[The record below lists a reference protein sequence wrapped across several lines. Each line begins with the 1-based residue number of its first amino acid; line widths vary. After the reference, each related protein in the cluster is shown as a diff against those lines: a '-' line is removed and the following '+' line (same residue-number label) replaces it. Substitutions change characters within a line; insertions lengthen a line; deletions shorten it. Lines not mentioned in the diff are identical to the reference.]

1 MATKLIGSCL
11 AAISM
16 YTRIPA
22 WRLMTLETEHYR
34 SAVSWLPMVGFIT
47 GGTMALSFYL
57 SYAVLSLPLLSS
69 LILGVSS
76 RLVLTGAFH
85 EDGLGDFFDG
95 FGSGRDKESI
105 LRIMKDSHVGSYAV
119 IGYIIYYLLLFSLL
133 MALPLHYIP
142 WVMIVADV
150 LGKCT
155 GVGQIALLPYA
166 RREEESKTS
175 VVYTYTQY
183 LSAFPLMLVVGLMY
197 YCGLADAWYLAIVL
211 LALLYLWSL
220 YLRKKIGGYTGDT
233 CGALILLAEL
243 TVILIFV
250 CTLKA

>member
-1 MATKLIGSCL
+1 
-11 AAISM
+11 
-16 YTRIPA
+16 
-22 WRLMTLETEHYR
+22 
-34 SAVSWLPMVGFIT
+34 
-47 GGTMALSFYL
+47 MALSFYL

-95 FGSGRDKESI
+95 FGGGRGKESI

>member
-1 MATKLIGSCL
+1 
-11 AAISM
+11 
-16 YTRIPA
+16 
-22 WRLMTLETEHYR
+22 
-34 SAVSWLPMVGFIT
+34 
-47 GGTMALSFYL
+47 MALSFYV

-95 FGSGRDKESI
+95 FGGGRDKESI

-183 LSAFPLMLVVGLMY
+183 LSAFPFMLVVGLMY

>member
-95 FGSGRDKESI
+95 FGGGRGKESI

>member
-1 MATKLIGSCL
+1 
-11 AAISM
+11 
-16 YTRIPA
+16 
-22 WRLMTLETEHYR
+22 MTLDTGHYR

-47 GGTMALSFYL
+47 GGTMALVFYL
-57 SYAVLSLPLLSS
+57 SYEVLSLPLLGS
-69 LILGVSS
+69 LILSVAS
-76 RLVLTGAFH
+76 RLILTGAFH

-95 FGSGRDKESI
+95 FGGGRDRGSI

-119 IGYIIYYLLLFSLL
+119 IAYIIYYLLLFSLL
-133 MALPLHYIP
+133 MALPLHHIP
-142 WVMIVADV
+142 WVMLLADV

-175 VVYTYTQY
+175 VVYTHNQY
-183 LSAFPLMLVVGLMY
+183 LSALPLILVVGLMY
-197 YCGLADAWYLAIVL
+197 YRGLSDTWYLAIVL
-211 LALLYLWSL
+211 LTLLYLWSR

-243 TVILIFV
+243 TAILIFV
-250 CTLKA
+250 CRLKA

>member
-22 WRLMTLETEHYR
+22 WRLMTLDTEHYR

-47 GGTMALSFYL
+47 GGTMALSFYV

-175 VVYTYTQY
+175 VVYTHNQY
-183 LSAFPLMLVVGLMY
+183 LLVLPLILVIVFMYYVGLTT
-197 YCGLADAWYLAIVL
+197 A
-211 LALLYLWSL
+211 WSL
-220 YLRKKIGGYTGDT
+220 VIALPCLLFLWCSYLRKKIGGYTGDT